1 MSEEL
6 LDIFMHIPKTGGTT
20 LNEIFKKQYKLNEI
34 FDHDSFQKKM
44 MKMDELTEV
53 EKRNIKAI
61 TGHYFYGIHQE
72 FSRPFNYFTMLRDPV
87 ERVISSFYF
96 LKDYPGYE
104 MVKDMTL
111 EEFVVKGP
119 EAPNLQTLLVCG
131 NQEIPDI
138 EKAKEN
144 LKTFSV
150 VGVTELFNETLF
162 CLKKEYAWGDIHY
175 TRKNITK
182 NRLAKEEVPSDII
195 NLIKKYNSVD
205 IELYNFA
212 KKLLYKKLKS
222 LTVDEQKQLE
232 KFKLEQSTLN

>member
-1 MSEEL
+1 MSEYH
-6 LDIFMHIPKTGGTT
+6 LDIFMHIPKTGGMT
-20 LNEIFKKQYKLNEI
+20 LNEIFKKQYKLSEI
-34 FDHDSFQKKM
+34 YDHDSFQKKM
-44 MKMDELTEV
+44 MNMDELTEV

-87 ERVISSFYF
+87 DRVISSYYF
-96 LKDYPGYE
+96 LRDYPGYE

-119 EAPNLQTLLVCG
+119 EAPNLQTLMVCG
-131 NQEIPDI
+131 SQEIPDI
-138 EKAKEN
+138 EIAKEN

-182 NRLAKEEVPSDII
+182 NRLAKDEVPSDLI
-195 NLIKKYNSVD
+195 NLIKKYNALD
-205 IELYNFA
+205 IELYDLA
-212 KKLLYKKLKS
+212 KQLLNDKLQS
-222 LTVDEQKQLE
+222 LTEDEQNQLK
-232 KFKLEQSTLN
+232 KFNLEQSL

>member
-1 MSEEL
+1 MSEGL
-6 LDIFMHIPKTGGTT
+6 LDIFMHIPKTGGMT
-20 LNEIFKKQYKLNEI
+20 LNELFKKQYKLNEI

-44 MKMDELTEV
+44 MKLDELTDM

-72 FSRPFNYFTMLRDPV
+72 FSRPFNYFTMLREPV
-87 ERVISSFYF
+87 DRVISSYYF

-104 MVKDMTL
+104 MVKNMTL

-119 EAPNLQTLLVCG
+119 EAPNLQTLMVCG
-131 NQEIPDI
+131 SQEKPDI

-144 LKTFSV
+144 LKTFTV

-162 CLKKEYAWGDIHY
+162 CLKKAYAWGDIHY

-182 NRLAKEEVPSDII
+182 NRLAKEEVPSPLK
-195 NLIKKYNSVD
+195 NLIRKYNALD
-205 IELYNFA
+205 MELYDYA
-212 KKLLYKKLKS
+212 KKLLYEKLQS
-222 LTVDEQKQLE
+222 LTVEEQMQLA
-232 KFKLEQSTLN
+232 KFKLEQSALN

>member
-1 MSEEL
+1 MSEGL

-20 LNEIFKKQYKLNEI
+20 LNELFKKQYKLNEI

-44 MKMDELTEV
+44 MKLDELTDM

-72 FSRPFNYFTMLRDPV
+72 FSRPFNYFTMLREPV
-87 ERVISSFYF
+87 DRVISSYYF

-104 MVKDMTL
+104 MVKNMTL

-119 EAPNLQTLLVCG
+119 EAPNLQTLMVCG
-131 NQEIPDI
+131 SQEKPDI

-144 LKTFSV
+144 LKTFTV
-150 VGVTELFNETLF
+150 VGVTELFDETLF
-162 CLKKEYAWGDIHY
+162 CLKKAYAWGDIHY

-182 NRLAKEEVPSDII
+182 NRLAKEEVPSPLK
-195 NLIKKYNSVD
+195 NLIRKYNALD
-205 IELYNFA
+205 MELYDYA
-212 KKLLYKKLKS
+212 KKLLYEKLQS
-222 LTVDEQKQLE
+222 LTVEEQRQLA
-232 KFKLEQSTLN
+232 KFKLEQSALN

>member
-1 MSEEL
+1 MSEGL

-20 LNEIFKKQYKLNEI
+20 LNELFKKQYKLNEI

-44 MKMDELTEV
+44 MKLDELTDM

-72 FSRPFNYFTMLRDPV
+72 FSRPFNYFTMLREPV
-87 ERVISSFYF
+87 DRVISSYYF

-104 MVKDMTL
+104 MVKNMTL

-119 EAPNLQTLLVCG
+119 EAPNLQTLMVCG
-131 NQEIPDI
+131 SQEKPDI

-144 LKTFSV
+144 LKTFTV

-162 CLKKEYAWGDIHY
+162 CLKKAYAWGDIHY

-182 NRLAKEEVPSDII
+182 NRLAKEEVPSPLK
-195 NLIKKYNSVD
+195 NLIRKYNALD
-205 IELYNFA
+205 MELYDYA
-212 KKLLYKKLKS
+212 KKLLYEKLQS
-222 LTVDEQKQLE
+222 LTAEEQRQLA
-232 KFKLEQSTLN
+232 KFKLEQSALN